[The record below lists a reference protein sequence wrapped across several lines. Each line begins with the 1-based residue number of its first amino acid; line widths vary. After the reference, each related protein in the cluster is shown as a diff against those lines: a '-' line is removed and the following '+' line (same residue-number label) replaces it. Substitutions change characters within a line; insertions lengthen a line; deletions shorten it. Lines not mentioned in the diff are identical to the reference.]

1 MNKDRLSQLFELQVS
16 QRATEAER
24 NELRGLMALQEHE
37 EQLKVLFAEL
47 WDKYTAEE
55 LVFSAE
61 ESAAMLKRVF
71 EVVAG
76 VGQEPPVQPVRG
88 KLLSLWPRWRLGVGI
103 AAAVA
108 TIVFGI
114 WLFSPSRHSGAGRNL
129 VLAGS
134 DIAPGKSGATITL
147 ANGQVIQLDST
158 KQGVIVG
165 EELKYDDGEVL
176 KQVQYDDRFSSK
188 AQMLTATTAK
198 GQTYEFTMPDGTHV
212 NLNADSKIIFP
223 AQFSGKER
231 KILLEG
237 EAYFLVVHN
246 EKQPFRVESK
256 EPGGGKQTVEDIGTA
271 FNINAY
277 ADEGTVKTTLV
288 EGSAAVYAD
297 QVPASRTS
305 AAAKQA
311 PVILKPSQQ
320 SSLSGGQLK
329 VKRVNTEDVLA
340 WKDGQFRF
348 NNTPLSEI
356 LRQIGRWYNLE
367 IVYEDREAGK
377 RTFTGVIR
385 RDSRLSE
392 ILRVFEKGGIQFRI
406 ADPRKAGGAKRLIVM

>member
-24 NELRGLMALQEHE
+24 NELLGLMALQEHE
-37 EQLKVLFAEL
+37 EQLKVLLAEL

-76 VGQEPPVQPVRG
+76 AGQGLPVRPVRG

-114 WLFSPSRHSGAGRNL
+114 WFFTGDREILKQVQDDVVAN
-129 VLAGS
+129 A
-134 DIAPGKSGATITL
+134 IAPGKHGATITL
-147 ANGQVIQLDST
+147 STGEVIQLDST

-165 EELKYDDGEVL
+165 EELKYNDGEIL
-176 KQVQYDDRFSSK
+176 KQVQEDDRLSSK

-198 GQTYEFTMPDGTHV
+198 GQTYEFTLPDGTHV
-212 NLNADSKIIFP
+212 YLNADSKIIFP
-223 AQFSGKER
+223 VQFSGKER

-277 ADEGTVKTTLV
+277 ADEGTIKTTLI

-297 QVPASRTS
+297 QGPASRKS

-320 SSLSGGQLK
+320 SSLSGGQLE
-329 VKRVNTEDVLA
+329 VKRVNIEEVLA

-356 LRQIGRWYNLE
+356 LRQIGRWYSLE

-377 RTFTGVIR
+377 RTFTGVIS